1 MTARQYERPTGRRSW
16 SDSVTMDNGSA
27 SGAQPGAW
35 NRQQLIEWQLAEVQS
50 IGHVGT
56 WEFHLDPA
64 KLVWSA
70 ETCRIIGLSKN
81 SIDGRIETFLSL
93 VHPDDRDAV
102 ETAIRDNRQQPRPI
116 QLEHRIVRP
125 DGTVRHVRVHG
136 VPYRDES
143 GRLVLAGTVHDITE
157 IRQSTE
163 ELQAMSRKLLETLEA
178 MADAFYT
185 LDEQWR
191 FTYLNGAAE
200 RLLRRPRH
208 ELLGKVLWDA
218 YPDLVGSHFGAQYE
232 LAMERRQPL
241 AFEEYYAPL
250 QAWKDVRIYPTE
262 EGLATYTSDI
272 TERKRLEEIEHE
284 TTERFRMVAKVTSD
298 IIWDWDVPN
307 DRLWWNEGMQSV
319 FGYSEDV
326 LSDGIDDWVS
336 RIAPEDRERIVS
348 GLYAAM
354 DEGRDTWSAEYRFRR
369 EDGSYATVRDQGV
382 FMRNADGATVNV
394 IGSMVDITAEKQV
407 EAERRETEARN
418 RLQASLLDKAHDS
431 ISVSG
436 IDGRIT
442 YWNQGAERLF
452 GWTAA
457 EVIGK
462 TKAELLML
470 GKEYLEHAHRQL
482 LLKGEWHGEVAK
494 RRKDGREV
502 MVESHLT
509 LVRDDDGQPQ
519 RVLEIDI
526 DITQRKHDEHAILS
540 LAFFD
545 PLTRLPNRRLL
556 LDRLRHAV
564 AATKR
569 DGHGG
574 ALLFIDLDNFKTL
587 NDTLGH
593 DKGDQLLQQVARRLE
608 ARVARDSDTVARH
621 GGDEFVIVL
630 EDLSPDREK
639 AALQAELVAE
649 KLLGAFNEPFQLD
662 EHLHHTSPSIGV
674 ALFDKDMKDIDEL
687 LKRADLAMYQAKA
700 AGRNTIRFFDLR
712 MQTVINARVEMEADL
727 RRSLQSHGFTLNYQR
742 QTDNSGHTVGA
753 EALLRWQ
760 RPSSQQ
766 VSPSVF
772 IPLAEE
778 TGLILQ
784 LGAWVL
790 EAACRQLVS
799 WDSRPETAHLTMAVN
814 VSARQFRQP
823 AFVDQVLH
831 VIERTGADPRR
842 IKLELTESLL
852 VANIENTIDTMHA
865 LKEKG
870 IGFALD
876 DFGTGYSSLAYL
888 KRLPLDQLKIDQ
900 SFVRDVL
907 TDPNDAAIAR
917 TILGLGHTLGLD
929 VIAEGVETANQR
941 DFLAMHGCRAFQGYL
956 FGRPVTAEQF

>member
-1 MTARQYERPTGRRSW
+1 MKT
-16 SDSVTMDNGSA
+16 DNRSA
-27 SGAQPGAW
+27 SGEQPGAL

-56 WEFHLDPA
+56 WEFHPVPE

-70 ETCRIIGLSKN
+70 ETCRIMGLGQGGF
-81 SIDGRIETFLSL
+81 DGRIETFMSL
-93 VHPDDRDAV
+93 IHPDDRDTVVAMTR
-102 ETAIRDNRQQPRPI
+102 ENRKQPRPT

-143 GRLVLAGTVHDITE
+143 GQLVLAGTVHDITE
-157 IRQSTE
+157 LRQSTE
-163 ELQAMSRKLLETLEA
+163 ALQAMSRKLLGTLEA

-185 LDEQWR
+185 LDRQWR
-191 FTYLNGAAE
+191 FTYLNEAAE
-200 RLLRRPRH
+200 RLLRRSRH

-218 YPDLVGSHFGAQYE
+218 FPDLEGTHFGAQYE
-232 LAMERRQPL
+232 FAMERRQPL

-250 QAWKDVRIYPTE
+250 QAWKDVRIFPTE
-262 EGLATYTSDI
+262 EGLATFTTEI
-272 TERKRLEEIEHE
+272 TERKRLQEIERE
-284 TTERFRMVAKVTSD
+284 AAERFMMVARVTSD

-307 DRLWWNEGMQSV
+307 DRLWWSEGVQSI
-319 FGYSEDV
+319 FGYSADAFK
-326 LSDGIDDWVS
+326 DGIGDWTS
-336 RIAPEDRERIVS
+336 RIAPEDRERVVS

-354 DEGRDTWSAEYRFRR
+354 NGGRGTWGEEYRFLRQ
-369 EDGSYATVRDQGV
+369 DGSYATVRDQGV
-382 FMRNADGATVNV
+382 FRHNAEGATLNV
-394 IGSMVDITAEKQV
+394 IGSIVDITAAKQA
-407 EAERRETEARN
+407 EAERREAEARN

-436 IDGRIT
+436 IDLRIT
-442 YWNQGAERLF
+442 YWNPGAERLF

-462 TKAELLML
+462 TKGELLML
-470 GKEYLEHAHRQL
+470 DKEDLERAYHQVLH
-482 LLKGEWHGEVAK
+482 KGEWRGEIVK
-494 RRKDGREV
+494 RRKDGRRV
-502 MVESHLT
+502 TVESHLT
-509 LVRDDDGQPQ
+509 LVRGDDGQPQ
-519 RVLEIDI
+519 LVLEIET

-608 ARVARDSDTVARH
+608 ARVPRGSDTVARH

-630 EDLSPDREK
+630 EDLSADQEE
-639 AALQAELVAE
+639 AAAQAELVAE
-649 KLLGAFNEPFQLD
+649 KVLGAFNAPFQLD
-662 EHLHHTSPSIGV
+662 GHQHYSSSSIGV

-700 AGRNTIRFFDLR
+700 GGRNTIRFFDLH
-712 MQTVINARVEMEADL
+712 MQTVINARVELEADL
-727 RRSLQSHGFTLNYQR
+727 RRSLRSHGFTLNYQR
-742 QTDNSGHTVGA
+742 QTDSNGNTTGA

-760 RPSSQQ
+760 RPGSQQ

-784 LGAWVL
+784 LGEWVL

-799 WDSRPETAHLTMAVN
+799 WGSRPETAGLTMAVN

-823 AFVDQVLH
+823 AFVDQVLQ

-852 VANIENTIDTMHA
+852 VADIENTIETMHA

-929 VIAEGVETANQR
+929 VIAEGVETVDQR
-941 DFLAMHGCRAFQGYL
+941 NFLATHGCVAFQGYL
-956 FGRPVTAEQF
+956 FGRPVAAEQF

>member
-1 MTARQYERPTGRRSW
+1 MTT
-16 SDSVTMDNGSA
+16 DNGSA
-27 SGAQPGAW
+27 SDEQPGAL
-35 NRQQLIEWQLAEVQS
+35 NRQQLIEWQLAEVEG

-56 WEFHLDPA
+56 WEFHPTPE

-70 ETCRIIGLSKN
+70 ETCRIMGVGPGGF
-81 SIDGRIETFLSL
+81 DGTIETFLSL
-93 VHPDDRDAV
+93 IDPDDRDTVGA
-102 ETAIRDNRQQPRPI
+102 TIRENRRQPLPS

-125 DGTVRHVRVHG
+125 DGTVRHVRMHG

-143 GRLVLAGTVHDITE
+143 GKLVLAGTVYDITE
-157 IRQSTE
+157 RRQSTE
-163 ELQAMSRKLLETLEA
+163 ALQAMSRTLLGTLEA
-178 MADAFYT
+178 MTDAFYT
-185 LDEQWR
+185 LDRQWR
-191 FTYLNGAAE
+191 FTYLNEAAE
-200 RLLRRPRH
+200 RLLRRSRQ

-218 YPDLVGSHFGAQYE
+218 FPDLVGTHFGAQYE
-232 LAMERRQPL
+232 FALEHRQL
-241 AFEEYYAPL
+241 IAFEEYYAPL
-250 QAWKDVRIYPTE
+250 QVWKDVRIYPTE
-262 EGLATYTSDI
+262 EGLAAYTTDI
-272 TERKRLEEIEHE
+272 TVRKRLQEIERE
-284 TTERFRMVAKVTSD
+284 AAERFMMVAKVTSD

-307 DRLWWNEGMQSV
+307 DRLWWSEGVQSV
-319 FGYSEDV
+319 FGYSADTFN
-326 LSDGIDDWVS
+326 DGIDNWAS
-336 RIAPEDRERIVS
+336 RIAPEDRERVVS

-354 DEGRDTWSAEYRFRR
+354 NGGRETWGAEYRFLR
-369 EDGSYATVRDQGV
+369 EDGSYVTVRDQGV
-382 FMRNADGATVNV
+382 FRRNAEGATLNV
-394 IGSMVDITAEKQV
+394 IGSVVDITAQQQA
-407 EAERRETEARN
+407 EAERREAEARN

-436 IDGRIT
+436 IDLRIT
-442 YWNQGAERLF
+442 YWNHGAERLF

-462 TKAELLML
+462 TKGELLML
-470 GKEYLEHAHRQL
+470 DKDDLERAYHQVLH
-482 LLKGEWHGEVAK
+482 KGEWRGEITK
-494 RRKDGREV
+494 RRKDGRPV
-502 MVESHLT
+502 TVESHLT
-509 LVRDDDGQPQ
+509 LVRGDDGQPQ
-519 RVLEIDI
+519 LVLEIET
-526 DITQRKHDEHAILS
+526 DITQRKRDEQAILS

-545 PLTRLPNRRLL
+545 PLTRLPNRHLL

-564 AATKR
+564 AETRR
-569 DGHGG
+569 DSHGG
-574 ALLFIDLDNFKTL
+574 ALLFIDLDNFKAL

-608 ARVARDSDTVARH
+608 AMVPRGSDTVARH

-630 EDLSPDREK
+630 EGLSTHQEE
-639 AALQAELVAE
+639 AAAQAELVAE
-649 KLLGAFNEPFQLD
+649 KLLAAFNEPFQLD
-662 EHLHHTSPSIGV
+662 GHQHYASPSIGV
-674 ALFDKDMKDIDEL
+674 ALFDKDMKGIDEL

-700 AGRNTIRFFDLR
+700 AGRNTIRFFDQH
-712 MQTVINARVEMEADL
+712 MQTVINARVELEADL
-727 RRSLQSHGFTLNYQR
+727 RRSLRSHGFTLNYQR
-742 QTDNSGHTVGA
+742 QTDSSGHTMGA

-760 RPSSQQ
+760 RPNSQQ

-784 LGAWVL
+784 LGEWAL
-790 EAACRQLVS
+790 ETACRQLVS

-823 AFVDQVLH
+823 AFVDQVLQ

-842 IKLELTESLL
+842 LKLELTESLL
-852 VANIENTIDTMHA
+852 VANVDNTIDTMHA

-870 IGFALD
+870 IGFSLD

-929 VIAEGVETANQR
+929 VIAEGVETADQR
-941 DFLAMHGCRAFQGYL
+941 NFLAMHGCRAFQGYL

>member
-1 MTARQYERPTGRRSW
+1 VR
-16 SDSVTMDNGSA
+16 
-27 SGAQPGAW
+27 
-35 NRQQLIEWQLAEVQS
+35 NRLQLIEWQLAEVQS

-56 WEFHLDPA
+56 WEFHLAPG

-70 ETCRIIGLSKN
+70 ETCRIMGVGKDGF
-81 SIDGRIETFLSL
+81 DGRIETFLSL
-93 VHPDDRDAV
+93 VHPDDRAAV
-102 ETAIRDNRQQPRPI
+102 EAVIRHNRQQPRPI

-125 DGTVRHVRVHG
+125 DGTVRHVRVQG
-136 VPYRDES
+136 VPYREES
-143 GRLVLAGTVHDITE
+143 GTLVLAGTVHDITE

-163 ELQAMSRKLLETLEA
+163 ELQAMSRKLLGTLEA

-185 LDEQWR
+185 LDKQWQ
-191 FTYLNGAAE
+191 FTYLNEAAE

-208 ELLGKVLWDA
+208 ELLGKVLWDT
-218 YPDLVGSHFGAQYE
+218 YPDLTGTHFGAQYVF
-232 LAMERRQPL
+232 AMESRQPIT
-241 AFEEYYAPL
+241 FEEYYAPL

-262 EGLATYTSDI
+262 EGLAVYTTEI
-272 TERKRLEEIEHE
+272 TERKRLQEMERE
-284 TTERFRMVAKVTSD
+284 TTERFMMVAKVTTD
-298 IIWDWDVPN
+298 IIWDWDVRN
-307 DRLWWNEGMQSV
+307 DHLWWNEGLQSV
-319 FGYSEDV
+319 FGYGADV
-326 LSDGIDDWVS
+326 FNDGINDWMS
-336 RIAPEDRERIVS
+336 RIAPEDRERIVD
-348 GLYAAM
+348 GFYAAL
-354 DEGRDTWSAEYRFRR
+354 GGGKQTWDAEYRFLRK
-369 EDGSYATVRDQGV
+369 DGSYATVRDRGV
-382 FMRNADGATVNV
+382 FMRNAEGATVNV
-394 IGSMVDITAEKQV
+394 IGTMVDITAERQA

-431 ISVSG
+431 ISVSD
-436 IDGRIT
+436 IDLRIT

-462 TKAELLML
+462 TKGELVML
-470 GKEYLEHAHRQL
+470 DQADLERAYHQVL
-482 LLKGEWHGEVAK
+482 FKGEWRGEIAK
-494 RRKDGREV
+494 RRKDGSEV

-509 LVRDDDGQPQ
+509 LVRGDDGQPQ
-519 RVLEIDI
+519 SVLEIET

-608 ARVARDSDTVARH
+608 ARVPRQSDTVARH

-630 EDLSPDREK
+630 EDLSAHQEE
-639 AALQAELVAE
+639 AAAQAELVAE
-649 KLLGAFNEPFQLD
+649 KLLGAFNEPFHLD
-662 EHLHHTSPSIGV
+662 GHLHHASPSIGV

-712 MQTVINARVEMEADL
+712 MQTVINARVTLEADL
-727 RRSLQSHGFTLNYQR
+727 RRSLRSDGFTLNYQR
-742 QTDNSGHTVGA
+742 QTDSSGHTMGA
-753 EALLRWQ
+753 EALVRWQ

-799 WDSRPETAHLTMAVN
+799 WGSRPETAHLTMAVN

-823 AFVDQVLH
+823 AFVDQVLQI
-831 VIERTGADPRR
+831 IERTGADPRR
-842 IKLELTESLL
+842 LKLELTESLL
-852 VANIENTIDTMHA
+852 VANIENTIDTMRA

-929 VIAEGVETANQR
+929 VIAEGVETAEQR
-941 DFLAMHGCRAFQGYL
+941 NFLALHGCSAFQGFL

>member
-1 MTARQYERPTGRRSW
+1 LLA
-16 SDSVTMDNGSA
+16 
-27 SGAQPGAW
+27 
-35 NRQQLIEWQLAEVQS
+35 LI
-50 IGHVGT
+50 
-56 WEFHLDPA
+56 
-64 KLVWSA
+64 
-70 ETCRIIGLSKN
+70 
-81 SIDGRIETFLSL
+81 
-93 VHPDDRDAV
+93 HPDDRDMVGATLR
-102 ETAIRDNRQQPRPI
+102 ENRRQPRPL
-116 QLEHRIVRP
+116 QLDHRIVRP
-125 DGTVRHVRVHG
+125 DGTVRHVREHG

-163 ELQAMSRKLLETLEA
+163 ELQAMSRKLLGTLETI
-178 MADAFYT
+178 ADAFYT
-185 LDEQWR
+185 LDKQWR
-191 FTYLNGAAE
+191 FTYLNAATE
-200 RLLRRPRH
+200 RLLRRSRH

-218 YPDLVGSHFGAQYE
+218 FPDLVGTHFAAQYE
-232 LAMERRQPL
+232 FAMARRQPL

-250 QAWKDVRIYPTE
+250 QAWKDVRIFPTE
-262 EGLATYTSDI
+262 EGLATYTTEI
-272 TERKRLEEIEHE
+272 TERKRLQEMERE
-284 TTERFRMVAKVTSD
+284 TSERFMMVAKVTSD
-298 IIWDWDVPN
+298 IIWDWDVRK
-307 DRLWWNEGMQSV
+307 DRLWWNEGLQSV
-319 FGYSEDV
+319 LGYSKDAFN
-326 LSDGIDDWVS
+326 DGISDWVS
-336 RIAPEDRERIVS
+336 RIAQEDRERVVS

-354 DEGRDTWSAEYRFRR
+354 NGGRETWGAEYRFLRQ
-369 EDGSYATVRDQGV
+369 DGTYVTVRDQGA
-382 FMRNADGATVNV
+382 FRRDTEGATLSA
-394 IGSMVDITAEKQV
+394 IGSMVDITAEKQA
-407 EAERRETEARN
+407 EAGRREAEARN

-436 IDGRIT
+436 IDWRIT

-462 TKAELLML
+462 TKGELLML
-470 GKEYLEHAHRQL
+470 DKEDLERAYHQVLHT
-482 LLKGEWHGEVAK
+482 GEWRGEIAK
-494 RRKDGREV
+494 RRKDGGLV
-502 MVESHLT
+502 TVESHLT
-509 LVRDDDGQPQ
+509 LVRGDDGQPQ
-519 RVLEIDI
+519 LVLEIET
-526 DITQRKHDEHAILS
+526 DITQRKHDEQAILS

-569 DGHGG
+569 DRHGG

-608 ARVARDSDTVARH
+608 ARAPRGSDTVARH

-630 EDLSPDREK
+630 EDLSAHQEE
-639 AALQAELVAE
+639 AAAQAELVAE
-649 KLLGAFNEPFQLD
+649 KLLEAFNEPFQLD
-662 EHLHHTSPSIGV
+662 GHLHHSSPSIGV

-712 MQTVINARVEMEADL
+712 MQTVINARVELEADL
-727 RRSLQSHGFTLNYQR
+727 RRSLQSHGFALNYQR
-742 QTDNSGHTVGA
+742 QTDGSGHTVGA

-784 LGAWVL
+784 LGEWVL

-799 WDSRPETAHLTMAVN
+799 WDSRPETARLTMAIN

-823 AFVDQVLH
+823 AFVDQVLQ

-852 VANIENTIDTMHA
+852 VANIENTIETMYA
-865 LKEKG
+865 LKDQG

-917 TILGLGHTLGLD
+917 TILGLGHTLGLE
-929 VIAEGVETANQR
+929 VIAEGVETADQR

-956 FGRPVTAEQF
+956 FGQPVTAEQF

>member
-1 MTARQYERPTGRRSW
+1 M
-16 SDSVTMDNGSA
+16 TMDNGSA
-27 SGAQPGAW
+27 SGAQPGAR

-56 WEFHLDPA
+56 WEFHPDPG
-64 KLVWSA
+64 KLVWSP
-70 ETCRIIGLSKN
+70 ETCRIMGVGKN
-81 SIDGRIETFLSL
+81 SFDGRTETFLSL
-93 VHPDDRDAV
+93 VHPDDRDAA

-125 DGTVRHVRVHG
+125 DGTVRHVRVQG

-143 GRLVLAGTVHDITE
+143 GRLVLAGTVHDVTE

-185 LDEQWR
+185 LDRQWR

-218 YPDLVGSHFGAQYE
+218 YPDLVGTQFGAQYVR
-232 LAMERRQPL
+232 AMERHEPL

-250 QAWKDVRIYPTE
+250 QAWKDVRIFPTE
-262 EGLATYTSDI
+262 EGLATYTTDI
-272 TERKRLEEIEHE
+272 TERKRLQEVEREI
-284 TTERFRMVAKVTSD
+284 TERFRIVAKVTSD
-298 IIWDWDVPN
+298 IIWDWDVRN
-307 DRLWWNEGMQSV
+307 DHLWWNEGMQSV
-319 FGYSEDV
+319 FGYGADA
-326 LSDGIDDWVS
+326 LSDGIEDWVS
-336 RIAPEDRERIVS
+336 RIAPEERERVVG

-369 EDGSYATVRDQGV
+369 EDGTYATVRDRGV
-382 FMRNADGATVNV
+382 FMRNAEGATLNV
-394 IGSMVDITAEKQV
+394 IGAMVDITAEKQA
-407 EAERRETEARN
+407 EAERREAEARN

-431 ISVSG
+431 ILVSG
-436 IDGRIT
+436 IDARIT

-462 TKAELLML
+462 TKGELLML
-470 GKEYLEHAHRQL
+470 GNEDLEHTYRQL
-482 LLKGEWHGEVAK
+482 LAKGEWRGEVAK

-509 LVRDDDGQPQ
+509 LVRGDDGEPQ
-519 RVLEIDI
+519 LVLEIDI
-526 DITQRKHDEHAILS
+526 DITQRKLDEHAILS

-630 EDLSPDREK
+630 ENLSPDREK
-639 AALQAELVAE
+639 AALQAELIAE
-649 KLLGAFNEPFQLD
+649 KLLGAFNDPFQLD
-662 EHLHHTSPSIGV
+662 GHLHHTSPSIGV

-712 MQTVINARVEMEADL
+712 MQTVINARVQLEADL
-727 RRSLQSHGFTLNYQR
+727 RRSLRSHGFTLNYQR
-742 QTDNSGHTVGA
+742 QTDSSGQTVGA
-753 EALLRWQ
+753 EALLRWE

-766 VSPSVF
+766 VAPSVF

-799 WDSRPETAHLTMAVN
+799 WDNRPETAHLTMAVN

-823 AFVDQVLH
+823 AFVDHVLQ

-929 VIAEGVETANQR
+929 VIAEGVETADQR

>member
-1 MTARQYERPTGRRSW
+1 MTT
-16 SDSVTMDNGSA
+16 DNGSA
-27 SGAQPGAW
+27 SGKWPGVL
-35 NRQQLIEWQLAEVQS
+35 NRQQLIEWQLAQVQG

-56 WEFHLDPA
+56 WEFHPPA
-64 KLVWSA
+64 ERLVWSA
-70 ETCRIIGLSKN
+70 ETSRIMGVDSGF
-81 SIDGRIETFLSL
+81 DGRIETLLSL
-93 VHPDDRDAV
+93 IHPDDRHVVVA
-102 ETAIRDNRQQPRPI
+102 AIRENRRQPRRTE
-116 QLEHRIVRP
+116 LEHRIVRP

-143 GRLVLAGTVHDITE
+143 GQMVLAGTLHDITE

-163 ELQAMSRKLLETLEA
+163 ELQAMSRKLLGTLEA

-185 LDEQWR
+185 LDRQWR
-191 FTYLNGAAE
+191 FTYLNKATE

-208 ELLGKVLWDA
+208 DLLGKVLWDE
-218 YPDLVGSHFGAQYE
+218 YPDLVGTHFGAQYE
-232 LAMERRQPL
+232 FAMAHRQAV

-250 QAWKDVRIYPTE
+250 QAWKDVRIVPTE
-262 EGLATYTSDI
+262 EGLATYTTEI
-272 TERKRLEEIEHE
+272 TERKQLQEMEREAA
-284 TTERFRMVAKVTSD
+284 ERFATVARVTSD
-298 IIWDWDVPN
+298 IIWDWDVPR
-307 DRLWWNEGMQSV
+307 DRLWWSEGVQSV
-319 FGYSEDV
+319 FGYSADAFN
-326 LSDGIDDWVS
+326 DGIDDWAS
-336 RIAPEDRERIVS
+336 RIAPEDRKRVVG

-354 DEGRDTWSAEYRFRR
+354 HGGRETWGAEYRFLRG
-369 EDGSYATVRDQGV
+369 DGSYATVRDQGV
-382 FMRNADGATVNV
+382 FRRSADGATLNV
-394 IGSMVDITAEKQV
+394 IGSILDITAQKQA
-407 EAERRETEARN
+407 EAGRREAEARN
-418 RLQASLLDKAHDS
+418 RLLASLLDKAHDA

-436 IDGRIT
+436 IDLRIS

-462 TKAELLML
+462 TRDALPML
-470 GKEYLEHAHRQL
+470 DKEDLERAYQQV
-482 LLKGEWHGEVAK
+482 LLKGEWRGELAK
-494 RRKDGREV
+494 RRKDGRPV
-502 MVESHLT
+502 PVESHLT
-509 LVRDDDGQPQ
+509 LVRGADGQPQ
-519 RVLEIDI
+519 AVLEIET
-526 DITQRKHDEHAILS
+526 DITQRKRNEHAILS

-593 DKGDQLLQQVARRLE
+593 DKGDQLLQQVAQRLE
-608 ARVARDSDTVARH
+608 AQVPRSSDTVARH

-630 EDLSPDREK
+630 ENLSANPEE
-639 AALQAELVAE
+639 AAAQAERVAE
-649 KLLGAFNEPFQLD
+649 KLLGAFNDPFQLD
-662 EHLHHTSPSIGV
+662 GHQHHSSPSIGV
-674 ALFDKDMKDIDEL
+674 ALFGRDIKDIDEL

-700 AGRNTIRFFDLR
+700 AGRHTIRFFDLH
-712 MQTVINARVEMEADL
+712 MQTVINARVELEADL
-727 RRSLQSHGFTLNYQR
+727 RRSLQTCGFTLHYQR
-742 QTDNSGHTVGA
+742 QTDSNGCTIGA
-753 EALLRWQ
+753 EALVRWQ
-760 RPSSQQ
+760 RPSRQQ

-784 LGAWVL
+784 LGEWVL

-799 WDSRPETAHLTMAVN
+799 WAGRAETAHLTMAVN
-814 VSARQFRQP
+814 VSARQFRQQ
-823 AFVDQVLH
+823 AFVDQVLQ

-852 VANIENTIDTMHA
+852 VANVENTIDTMHA
-865 LKEKG
+865 LKQKG

-917 TILGLGHTLGLD
+917 TILGLGQTLGLD
-929 VIAEGVETANQR
+929 VIAEGVETADQR
-941 DFLAMHGCRAFQGYL
+941 NFLAMHGCGAFQGYL

>member
-1 MTARQYERPTGRRSW
+1 M
-16 SDSVTMDNGSA
+16 TMDNGSA
-27 SGAQPGAW
+27 SGAQPGAR

-56 WEFHLDPA
+56 WEFHPDRDR
-64 KLVWSA
+64 LVWSA
-70 ETCRIIGLSKN
+70 ETYRIMGVDEN
-81 SIDGRIETFLSL
+81 EFDGRVETYLSM
-93 VHPDDRDAV
+93 VHPDDRAAA
-102 ETAIRDNRQQPRPI
+102 EAATQENRRQPRPI
-116 QLEHRIVRP
+116 EIEHRIVRP
-125 DGTVRHVRVHG
+125 DGALRHVRVHG
-136 VPYRDES
+136 VPYLDES
-143 GRLVLAGTVHDITE
+143 GRLLLAGTVHDVTE
-157 IRQSTE
+157 LRQSTA
-163 ELQAMSRKLLETLEA
+163 ELQAMSRKLAGTLEA
-178 MADAFYT
+178 MTDAFYT
-185 LDEQWR
+185 LDREWR
-191 FTYLNGAAE
+191 ITYLNAAAE
-200 RLLRRPRH
+200 RLLRRPRD
-208 ELLGKVLWDA
+208 ELLGKLVWDA
-218 YPDLVGSHFGAQYE
+218 YPDLMGTEFEAQY
-232 LAMERRQPL
+232 LFAMERRQPR
-241 AFEEYYAPL
+241 AFEEYYPPL
-250 QAWKDVRIYPTE
+250 QAWKDVRIFPTD
-262 EGLATYTSDI
+262 EGLATYASDI
-272 TERKRLEEIEHE
+272 TGRKRLQEIERE

-307 DRLWWNEGMQSV
+307 DRLWWSEGMQSV
-319 FGYSEDV
+319 FGYGADDF
-326 LSDGIDDWVS
+326 SDGIADWTS
-336 RIAPEDRERIVS
+336 RLAPEDRERTAG

-354 DEGRDTWSAEYRFRR
+354 GDGHDTWSAEYRFLRA
-369 EDGSYATVRDQGV
+369 DGTYATVRDKGV

-394 IGSMVDITAEKQV
+394 IGAIVDITAEQQV
-407 EAERRETEARN
+407 DAARRETEARN

-431 ISVSG
+431 ISVTG
-436 IDGRIT
+436 IDARIT

-457 EVIGK
+457 EAIGK
-462 TKAELLML
+462 TKTELLMI
-470 GKEYLEHAHRQL
+470 GEDDLEHAYGQL
-482 LLKGEWHGEVAK
+482 LLRGEWRGEVTK

-502 MVESHLT
+502 IVESHLT
-509 LVRDDDGQPQ
+509 LVRGDEGQPQ
-519 RVLEIDI
+519 LMLEIDI

-545 PLTRLPNRRLL
+545 PLTHLPNRRLL

-593 DKGDQLLQQVARRLE
+593 DKGDELLQQVARRLE

-630 EDLSPDREK
+630 EDLSTDREE
-639 AALQAELVAE
+639 AAAQAERVAE
-649 KLLGAFNEPFQLD
+649 KLLDAFNEPFQLD
-662 EHLHHTSPSIGV
+662 GHLHHTSPSIGV
-674 ALFDKDMKDIDEL
+674 AMFDKDMKDIDEL
-687 LKRADLAMYQAKA
+687 LKRADLAMYQAKG

-712 MQTVINARVEMEADL
+712 MQTVINARVALEADL
-727 RRSLQSHGFTLNYQR
+727 RRSLRSHGFTLHYQR
-742 QTDNSGHTVGA
+742 QTDSDGHTVGA
-753 EALLRWQ
+753 EALLRWE
-760 RPSSQQ
+760 RPSSQP
-766 VSPSVF
+766 VSPAVF

-799 WDSRPETAHLTMAVN
+799 WASRPETAHLTMAVN

-823 AFVDQVLH
+823 AFVDQVLQ
-831 VIERTGADPRR
+831 VVERTGADPRR

-852 VANIENTIDTMHA
+852 VANIENTVDTMHA

-929 VIAEGVETANQR
+929 VIAEGVETADQR
-941 DFLAMHGCRAFQGYL
+941 NFLAMYGCRAFQGYL
-956 FGRPVTAEQF
+956 FGHPVTAEQF

>member
-1 MTARQYERPTGRRSW
+1 MTR
-16 SDSVTMDNGSA
+16 DNGSA
-27 SGAQPGAW
+27 SGKQRGAW
-35 NRQQLIEWQLAEVQS
+35 NRHQLLEWQLAEVQG

-56 WEFHLDPA
+56 WEFHPA
-64 KLVWSA
+64 PEKLVWSA
-70 ETCRIIGLSKN
+70 ETCRIMGVGKSGF
-81 SIDGRIETFLSL
+81 DGRIETFLAL
-93 VHPDDRDAV
+93 IHPDDRDMVGATLR
-102 ETAIRDNRQQPRPI
+102 ENRRQPRPL
-116 QLEHRIVRP
+116 QLDHRIVRP
-125 DGTVRHVRVHG
+125 DGTVRHVREHG

-163 ELQAMSRKLLETLEA
+163 ELQAMSRKLLGTLETI
-178 MADAFYT
+178 ADAFYT
-185 LDEQWR
+185 LDKQWR
-191 FTYLNGAAE
+191 FTYLNAATE
-200 RLLRRPRH
+200 RLLRRSRH

-218 YPDLVGSHFGAQYE
+218 FPDLVGTHFAAQYE
-232 LAMERRQPL
+232 FAMARRQPL

-250 QAWKDVRIYPTE
+250 QAWKDVRIFPTE
-262 EGLATYTSDI
+262 EGLATYTTEI
-272 TERKRLEEIEHE
+272 TERKRLQEMERE
-284 TTERFRMVAKVTSD
+284 TSERFMMVAKVTSD
-298 IIWDWDVPN
+298 IIWDWDVRK
-307 DRLWWNEGMQSV
+307 DRLWWNEGLQSV
-319 FGYSEDV
+319 LGYSKDAFN
-326 LSDGIDDWVS
+326 DGISDWVS
-336 RIAPEDRERIVS
+336 RIAQEDRERVVS

-354 DEGRDTWSAEYRFRR
+354 NGGRETWGAEYRFLRQ
-369 EDGSYATVRDQGV
+369 DGTYVTVRDQGA
-382 FMRNADGATVNV
+382 FRRDTEGATLSA
-394 IGSMVDITAEKQV
+394 IGSMVDITAEKQA
-407 EAERRETEARN
+407 EAGRREAEARN

-436 IDGRIT
+436 IDWRIT

-462 TKAELLML
+462 TKGELLML
-470 GKEYLEHAHRQL
+470 DKEDLERAYHQVLHT
-482 LLKGEWHGEVAK
+482 GEWRGEIAK
-494 RRKDGREV
+494 RRKDGGLV
-502 MVESHLT
+502 TVESHLT
-509 LVRDDDGQPQ
+509 LVRGDDGQPQ
-519 RVLEIDI
+519 LVLEIET
-526 DITQRKHDEHAILS
+526 DITQRKHDEQAILS

-569 DGHGG
+569 DRHGG

-608 ARVARDSDTVARH
+608 ARAPRGSDTVARH

-630 EDLSPDREK
+630 EDLSAHQEE
-639 AALQAELVAE
+639 AAAQAELVAE
-649 KLLGAFNEPFQLD
+649 KLLEAFNEPFQLD
-662 EHLHHTSPSIGV
+662 GHLHHSSPSIGV

-712 MQTVINARVEMEADL
+712 MQTVINARVELEADL

-742 QTDNSGHTVGA
+742 QTDSSGHTVGA

-778 TGLILQ
+778 TGLILR
-784 LGAWVL
+784 LGEWVM

-799 WDSRPETAHLTMAVN
+799 WNRRPETAHLTMAIN

-823 AFVDQVLH
+823 AFVDQVLR

-842 IKLELTESLL
+842 VKLELTESLL
-852 VANIENTIDTMHA
+852 VANVENTIDTMHA

-907 TDPNDAAIAR
+907 TDPNDAAIAC
-917 TILGLGHTLGLD
+917 TILGLGHTLGLE
-929 VIAEGVETANQR
+929 VIAEGVETADQR
-941 DFLAMHGCRAFQGYL
+941 NFLAMHGCRAFQGYL

>member
-1 MTARQYERPTGRRSW
+1 
-16 SDSVTMDNGSA
+16 MDNGSA
-27 SGAQPGAW
+27 SDARPGAR
-35 NRQQLIEWQLAEVQS
+35 NRQQLIEWQLTEVQS

-56 WEFHLDPA
+56 WEFHPDRDR
-64 KLVWSA
+64 LVWSA
-70 ETCRIIGLSKN
+70 ETCRIMGVDEN
-81 SIDGRIETFLSL
+81 DFDGRVETYLSM
-93 VHPDDRDAV
+93 VHPDDRPEA
-102 ETAIRDNRQQPRPI
+102 EAAARDNRQQPRPI
-116 QLEHRIVRP
+116 RIEHRIVRP
-125 DGTVRHVRVHG
+125 DGALRHVRVQG

-143 GRLVLAGTVHDITE
+143 GRLLLAGTVHDVTE

-185 LDEQWR
+185 LDTQWR
-191 FTYLNGAAE
+191 ITYLNEAAE

-218 YPDLVGSHFGAQYE
+218 YPDLVGTHLGAQYE
-232 LAMERRQPL
+232 FAMARREPL

-250 QAWKDVRIYPTE
+250 QAWKDVRIFPTE
-262 EGLATYTSDI
+262 EGLATYTTDI
-272 TERKRLEEIEHE
+272 TERKRLQEVERE

-307 DRLWWNEGMQSV
+307 DRLWWSEGMQSV
-319 FGYSEDV
+319 FGYGADA
-326 LSDGIDDWVS
+326 LSDGIGDWTS
-336 RIAPEDRERIVS
+336 RVAPEDHERVVG
-348 GLYAAM
+348 GLHAAM
-354 DEGRDTWSAEYRFRR
+354 DEGRDTWSAEYRFVRA
-369 EDGSYATVRDQGV
+369 DGSYATVRDQGV

-394 IGSMVDITAEKQV
+394 IGAMVDITAEKQV

-442 YWNQGAERLF
+442 YWNQGAERLL

-470 GKEYLEHAHRQL
+470 GKADLEPAYRQL
-482 LLKGEWHGEVAK
+482 LLKGEWRGEVAK
-494 RRKDGREV
+494 RHKDGREV

-509 LVRDDDGQPQ
+509 LVRGDDGQPQ
-519 RVLEIDI
+519 LVLEIDI

-630 EDLSPDREK
+630 ENLSQDREK
-639 AALQAELVAE
+639 AALQAEQVAE

-662 EHLHHTSPSIGV
+662 GHLHHTSPSIGV

-712 MQTVINARVEMEADL
+712 MQTVINARVQLEADL
-727 RRSLQSHGFTLNYQR
+727 RLSLRSHGFTLHYQR
-742 QTDNSGHTVGA
+742 QTDSSGQTVGA
-753 EALLRWQ
+753 EALLRWE
-760 RPSSQQ
+760 RPSSRQ

-823 AFVDQVLH
+823 AFVDQVLQ
-831 VIERTGADPRR
+831 VIGRTGADPRR

-929 VIAEGVETANQR
+929 VIAEGVETADQR

>member
-1 MTARQYERPTGRRSW
+1 MTTHNRSE
-16 SDSVTMDNGSA
+16 
-27 SGAQPGAW
+27 SGEQPGAL
-35 NRQQLIEWQLAEVQS
+35 NRRQLLDWQLAAVQG

-56 WEFHLDPA
+56 WEFHPA
-64 KLVWSA
+64 AETLVWSA
-70 ETCRIIGLSKN
+70 ETCRIMGVDKSGF
-81 SIDGRIETFLSL
+81 DGRIETFLSL
-93 VHPDDRDAV
+93 IHPDDRDAV
-102 ETAIRDNRQQPRPI
+102 LATIRETWQQQRRTP
-116 QLEHRIVRP
+116 LEHRIVRP
-125 DGTVRHVRVHG
+125 DGSVRHVRLHG

-143 GRLVLAGTVHDITE
+143 GRLMLAGTVQDITE
-157 IRQSTE
+157 MRQSTE
-163 ELQAMSRKLLETLEA
+163 ELQAMSRKLLGTLEA

-185 LDEQWR
+185 LDRQWR
-191 FTYLNGAAE
+191 FTYLNEAAE
-200 RLLRRPRH
+200 RLLRRSRH
-208 ELLGKVLWDA
+208 DLLGKVLWDA
-218 YPDLVGSHFGAQYE
+218 YPDLVGTHFGAQYE
-232 LAMERRQPL
+232 AAMERRQPI

-262 EGLATYTSDI
+262 EGLATYTTEI
-272 TERKRLEEIEHE
+272 TERKRLQEMEREAA
-284 TTERFRMVAKVTSD
+284 ERFMMVAKVTSD
-298 IIWDWDVPN
+298 IIWDWDVPH
-307 DRLWWNEGMQSV
+307 DRLWWNEGVQSV
-319 FGYSEDV
+319 FGYSADAFNG
-326 LSDGIDDWVS
+326 GINDWAS
-336 RIAPEDRERIVS
+336 RIAPEDRERVVS
-348 GLYAAM
+348 GVYAAM
-354 DEGRDTWSAEYRFRR
+354 NGGRKTWGAEYRFLR
-369 EDGSYATVRDQGV
+369 EDGAYVTVRDQGV
-382 FMRNADGATVNV
+382 FRRNAEGATLNV
-394 IGSMVDITAEKQV
+394 IGSMLDITAQKQA
-407 EAERRETEARN
+407 EAERREAEAHN
-418 RLQASLLDKAHDS
+418 RLLASLLDKAHDA

-436 IDGRIT
+436 IDLRIT

-452 GWTAA
+452 GWSAA

-462 TKAELLML
+462 TKGELLML
-470 GKEYLEHAHRQL
+470 GKEDLERAYQQGLH
-482 LLKGEWHGEVAK
+482 KGEWRGEVAK
-494 RRKDGREV
+494 RRKDGRRV
-502 MVESHLT
+502 TVESHLT
-509 LVRDDDGQPQ
+509 LVRGDDGEPQ
-519 RVLEIDI
+519 SVLEIET
-526 DITQRKHDEHAILS
+526 DITQRKQDEHAILS

-574 ALLFIDLDNFKTL
+574 ALLFIDLDNFKAL

-593 DKGDQLLQQVARRLE
+593 DKGDRLLQQVARRLE
-608 ARVARDSDTVARH
+608 ARVPRASDTVARH

-630 EDLSPDREK
+630 EDLSTDQEE
-639 AALQAELVAE
+639 AAAQAELVAE
-649 KLLGAFNEPFQLD
+649 KLLDAFNEPFQLD
-662 EHLHHTSPSIGV
+662 GHQHHSSPSIGV
-674 ALFDKDMKDIDEL
+674 ALFDKDIKDIDEL
-687 LKRADLAMYQAKA
+687 LKRADLAMYQAKG
-700 AGRNTIRFFDLR
+700 AGRNTIRFFDLH
-712 MQTVINARVEMEADL
+712 MQTVVNARVELEADL
-727 RRSLQSHGFTLNYQR
+727 RRSLHTHRCTLNYPR
-742 QTDNSGHTVGA
+742 QTDSSGHTVGA

-778 TGLILQ
+778 TGLILP
-784 LGAWVL
+784 LGQWVL

-799 WDSRPETAHLTMAVN
+799 WDSQPKTAHLTMAVN

-823 AFVDQVLH
+823 AFVDQVLQ

-852 VANIENTIDTMHA
+852 VANIDNTIETMHA

-917 TILGLGHTLGLD
+917 TILGLGHTLGLE
-929 VIAEGVETANQR
+929 VIAEGVETADQR
-941 DFLAMHGCRAFQGYL
+941 NFLAMHGCRAFQGYL

>member
-1 MTARQYERPTGRRSW
+1 MKT
-16 SDSVTMDNGSA
+16 DSGSG
-27 SGAQPGAW
+27 SVEQPGVL
-35 NRQQLIEWQLAEVQS
+35 NRQQLIEWQLAEVEG

-56 WEFHLDPA
+56 WEFHPPERLA
-64 KLVWSA
+64 WSA
-70 ETCRIIGLSKN
+70 ETRRIMGLDN
-81 SIDGRIETFLSL
+81 GGFDGRIETYLAL
-93 VHPDDRDAV
+93 IHPDDRRAV
-102 ETAIRDNRQQPRPI
+102 VAAIRENRQQPR
-116 QLEHRIVRP
+116 QTELEHRIVRP
-125 DGTVRHVRVHG
+125 DGTLRHVRVHG
-136 VPYRDES
+136 MPYRDES
-143 GRLVLAGTVHDITE
+143 GQLMLAGTLHDVTE
-157 IRQSTE
+157 MRQSSAA
-163 ELQAMSRKLLETLEA
+163 LQAMSRKLLGTLEA

-185 LDEQWR
+185 LDRQWR
-191 FTYLNGAAE
+191 FTYLNEATE

-208 ELLGKVLWDA
+208 DSLGKVLWDA
-218 YPDLVGSHFGAQYE
+218 YPDLVGTHFGAQYE
-232 LAMERRQPL
+232 FVMARRQPV

-250 QAWKDVRIYPTE
+250 QVWKDVRIYPTE
-262 EGLATYTSDI
+262 EGLATYTTDI
-272 TERKRLEEIEHE
+272 TERKRLQELEREAA
-284 TTERFRMVAKVTSD
+284 ERFMMVARVTSD
-298 IIWDWDVPN
+298 IVWDWDVPR
-307 DRLWWNEGMQSV
+307 DRLWWSEGVQTV
-319 FGYSEDV
+319 FGYSAELFDN
-326 LSDGIDDWVS
+326 GINDWAS
-336 RIAPEDRERIVS
+336 RIAPEDRERVVS

-354 DEGRDTWSAEYRFRR
+354 NGGRETWGAEYRFLRAN
-369 EDGSYATVRDQGV
+369 GSYATVRDQGA
-382 FMRNADGATVNV
+382 FRRNAEGATLNV
-394 IGSMVDITAEKQV
+394 IGSMLDITAQKQV
-407 EAERRETEARN
+407 EAGRIEAEARN
-418 RLQASLLDKAHDS
+418 RLLASLLDKAHDA

-436 IDGRIT
+436 TDLRIT

-457 EVIGK
+457 EVAGK
-462 TKAELLML
+462 TRDELLML
-470 GKEYLEHAHRQL
+470 GREDLERTYEQVLH
-482 LLKGEWHGEVAK
+482 KGEWRGEIAK
-494 RRKDGREV
+494 RRKDGRPV
-502 MVESHLT
+502 PVESHLT
-509 LVRDDDGQPQ
+509 LVRGDDGQPQ
-519 RVLEIDI
+519 AVLEIET

-564 AATKR
+564 AATRR

-608 ARVARDSDTVARH
+608 ARVPRRSDTVARH

-630 EDLSPDREK
+630 EDLSAHPEE
-639 AALQAELVAE
+639 AAAQAELVAE
-649 KLLGAFNEPFQLD
+649 KLLEAFNEPFQLNG
-662 EHLHHTSPSIGV
+662 HQYHSSPSIGV
-674 ALFDKDMKDIDEL
+674 ALFDKDIKDIDEL

-700 AGRNTIRFFDLR
+700 AGRHTIRFFDLH
-712 MQTVINARVEMEADL
+712 MQTVVNARVELEADL
-727 RRSLQSHGFTLNYQR
+727 RRSLQTHGFTLHYQR
-742 QTDNSGHTVGA
+742 QTDSNGQTLGA

-760 RPSSQQ
+760 RPGRQQ

-784 LGAWVL
+784 LGEWVL

-799 WDSRPETAHLTMAVN
+799 WGSRQETAHLTMPVN
-814 VSARQFRQP
+814 VSARQFRQQG
-823 AFVDQVLH
+823 FVDQVLR
-831 VIERTGADPRR
+831 VIERTGADPGRMK
-842 IKLELTESLL
+842 IELTESLL
-852 VANIENTIDTMHA
+852 VANVENTIDTMHA

-929 VIAEGVETANQR
+929 VIAEGVETADQR
-941 DFLAMHGCRAFQGYL
+941 NFLAMHGCRAFQGYL

>member
-1 MTARQYERPTGRRSW
+1 MTRDNGPASARQ
-16 SDSVTMDNGSA
+16 
-27 SGAQPGAW
+27 PGVL
-35 NRQQLIEWQLAEVQS
+35 NRQQLIAWQLAEVQG

-56 WEFHLDPA
+56 WEFHPPSE

-70 ETCRIIGLSKN
+70 ETCRIMGVDKSGF
-81 SIDGRIETFLSL
+81 DGRIDTFLSL
-93 VHPDDRDAV
+93 THPDDRHAV
-102 ETAIRDNRQQPRPI
+102 SAAIRKNRQQPRRTK
-116 QLEHRIVRP
+116 LEHRIVRP
-125 DGTVRHVRVHG
+125 DATVRHVRIHG

-143 GRLVLAGTVHDITE
+143 GRLMLAGTVHDITE

-163 ELQAMSRKLLETLEA
+163 ALQEMSRKLLRTLEA

-185 LDEQWR
+185 LDRQWR
-191 FTYLNGAAE
+191 FTYLNEASE
-200 RLLRRPRH
+200 RLLRRSRH
-208 ELLGKVLWDA
+208 DLLGKVLWDE
-218 YPDLVGSHFGAQYE
+218 YPDLVGTHFGAQYE
-232 LAMERRQPL
+232 FAMERRQPV

-250 QAWKDVRIYPTE
+250 QAWKDVRIFPTE
-262 EGLATYTSDI
+262 EGLATYTTEI
-272 TERKRLEEIEHE
+272 TERKRLQELEREI
-284 TTERFRMVAKVTSD
+284 TERFMMVARVTSD

-307 DRLWWNEGMQSV
+307 DRLWWSEGVQSV
-319 FGYSEDV
+319 FGYSADAFN
-326 LSDGIDDWVS
+326 DGIDDWTS
-336 RIAPEDRERIVS
+336 RIAPKDRERVVG

-354 DEGRDTWSAEYRFRR
+354 HGGRETWDAEYRFLRQ
-369 EDGSYATVRDQGV
+369 DGSYATVRDQGV
-382 FMRNADGATVNV
+382 FRRNAEGVTLNV
-394 IGSMVDITAEKQV
+394 IGSILDITAQKQ
-407 EAERRETEARN
+407 AEARN
-418 RLQASLLDKAHDS
+418 RLLASLLDKAHDA
-431 ISVSG
+431 ISVTG
-436 IDGRIT
+436 IDMRIT

-457 EVIGK
+457 EAIGK
-462 TKAELLML
+462 TKDELLTL
-470 GKEYLEHAHRQL
+470 DKEVLERAFQQVL
-482 LLKGEWHGEVAK
+482 CKGEWRGEITK
-494 RRKDGREV
+494 RRKDGRTV
-502 MVESHLT
+502 PVESHLT
-509 LVRDDDGQPQ
+509 LVRGDDGQPQ
-519 RVLEIDI
+519 SVLAIDT
-526 DITQRKHDEHAILS
+526 DITQRKHDEQAILN

-564 AATKR
+564 ATAKR

-608 ARVARDSDTVARH
+608 AQVPRASDTVARH

-630 EDLSPDREK
+630 ENLSTHQEE
-639 AALQAELVAE
+639 AAAQAELVAE
-649 KLLGAFNEPFQLD
+649 KLLGTFDEPFQLNG
-662 EHLHHTSPSIGV
+662 HQHHASPSIGV
-674 ALFDKDMKDIDEL
+674 ALFDKDIQDIDEL

-700 AGRNTIRFFDLR
+700 AGRHTIRFFDLH
-712 MQTVINARVEMEADL
+712 MQTVINARVELEADL
-727 RRSLQSHGFTLNYQR
+727 RRSLQTHGFTLNYQR
-742 QTDNSGHTVGA
+742 QTDGNGRPVGA

-760 RPSSQQ
+760 RPGSPQ

-784 LGAWVL
+784 LGEWVL

-799 WDSRPETAHLTMAVN
+799 WNSRPETAHLTMAVN

-823 AFVDQVLH
+823 AFVDQVLR
-831 VIERTGADPRR
+831 VIERTGANPRR

-852 VANIENTIDTMHA
+852 VANIENTVDTMHA

-917 TILGLGHTLGLD
+917 TILGLGHTLGLE
-929 VIAEGVETANQR
+929 VIAEGVETADQR
-941 DFLAMHGCRAFQGYL
+941 NFLAMHGCRAFQGYL

>member
-1 MTARQYERPTGRRSW
+1 MTT
-16 SDSVTMDNGSA
+16 DKGSA
-27 SGAQPGAW
+27 SGERPGVL
-35 NRQQLIEWQLAEVQS
+35 NRQQLIEWQLAEVQG

-56 WEFHLDPA
+56 WEFHPPA
-64 KLVWSA
+64 ERLIWSA
-70 ETCRIIGLSKN
+70 ETCRIMGVDDSGF
-81 SIDGRIETFLSL
+81 DGRIETYLSL
-93 VHPDDRDAV
+93 THPDDRHMVVAAAR
-102 ETAIRDNRQQPRPI
+102 ENRQQPR
-116 QLEHRIVRP
+116 QTELEHRIVRP

-143 GRLVLAGTVHDITE
+143 GQLMLAGTLHDITE

-163 ELQAMSRKLLETLEA
+163 ALQAMSRKLLGTLEA
-178 MADAFYT
+178 MGDAFYT
-185 LDEQWR
+185 LDRQWR
-191 FTYLNGAAE
+191 FTYLNAATE
-200 RLLRRPRH
+200 RLLRRSRQD
-208 ELLGKVLWDA
+208 LLGKVLWDE
-218 YPDLVGSHFGAQYE
+218 YPDLVGTHFGAQYE
-232 LAMERRQPL
+232 FAMARRQPV

-250 QAWKDVRIYPTE
+250 QAWKDVRIFPTE
-262 EGLATYTSDI
+262 EGLAAYTTEI
-272 TERKRLEEIEHE
+272 TERKRLQEIERE
-284 TTERFRMVAKVTSD
+284 AAERFMMVARVTSD
-298 IIWDWDVPN
+298 IIWDWDVPH
-307 DRLWWNEGMQSV
+307 DRLWWSEGVQSV
-319 FGYSEDV
+319 FGYGADAFN
-326 LSDGIDDWVS
+326 DGIGDWTS
-336 RIAPEDRERIVS
+336 RIAPEDRERVVG

-354 DEGRDTWSAEYRFRR
+354 HGGRETWGAEYRFLR
-369 EDGSYATVRDQGV
+369 EDGSYATVRDQGM
-382 FMRNADGATVNV
+382 FRRNADGATLNV
-394 IGSMVDITAEKQV
+394 IGSILDITAQKQA
-407 EAERRETEARN
+407 EAGRREAEARN
-418 RLQASLLDKAHDS
+418 RLLASLLDKAHDA

-436 IDGRIT
+436 IDLRIT

-452 GWTAA
+452 GWSAA

-462 TKAELLML
+462 TKDELLML
-470 GKEYLEHAHRQL
+470 GKENLEGAYHEVLR
-482 LLKGEWHGEVAK
+482 KGEWRGEIVK
-494 RRKDGREV
+494 RRKDGRPV
-502 MVESHLT
+502 PVESHLT
-509 LVRDDDGQPQ
+509 LVRGDDGRPQ
-519 RVLEIDI
+519 AMLEIET
-526 DITQRKHDEHAILS
+526 DITQRKQDEHAILS

-608 ARVARDSDTVARH
+608 ARVPRGSDTVARH

-630 EDLSPDREK
+630 EDLSANPEE
-639 AALQAELVAE
+639 AAAQAELVAE
-649 KLLGAFNEPFQLD
+649 KLLEAFNEPFQLD
-662 EHLHHTSPSIGV
+662 GHQHHSSPSIGV
-674 ALFDKDMKDIDEL
+674 ALFDKDIKDIDEL

-700 AGRNTIRFFDLR
+700 AGRHTIRFFDLH
-712 MQTVINARVEMEADL
+712 MQTVVNARVELEADL
-727 RRSLQSHGFTLNYQR
+727 RRSLQTHGFTLHYQR
-742 QTDNSGHTVGA
+742 QADSNGQTVGA

-760 RPSSQQ
+760 RPSRQQ
-766 VSPSVF
+766 VAPSVF

-784 LGAWVL
+784 LGEWVL

-799 WDSRPETAHLTMAVN
+799 WASRPETAHLTMAVN
-814 VSARQFRQP
+814 VSARQFRQQ
-823 AFVDQVLH
+823 AFVDQVLQ
-831 VIERTGADPRR
+831 VIERTGADPHR

-852 VANIENTIDTMHA
+852 VANVESTIDTMYA

-888 KRLPLDQLKIDQ
+888 KRLPLDQLKIDR

-929 VIAEGVETANQR
+929 VIAEGVETADQR
-941 DFLAMHGCRAFQGYL
+941 NFLAMHGCQAFQGYL

>member
-1 MTARQYERPTGRRSW
+1 MKT
-16 SDSVTMDNGSA
+16 DNGSA
-27 SGAQPGAW
+27 SGEQPGVLD
-35 NRQQLIEWQLAEVQS
+35 RQQLIEWQLAEVQT

-56 WEFHLDPA
+56 WEFHPPSER
-64 KLVWSA
+64 LVCSA
-70 ETCRIIGLSKN
+70 ETCRIMG
-81 SIDGRIETFLSL
+81 IDKSGFDGGIETFLSL
-93 VHPDDRDAV
+93 IHPDDRDAV
-102 ETAIRDNRQQPRPI
+102 VAAIRENRQQPRRTH
-116 QLEHRIVRP
+116 LEHRIVRP
-125 DGTVRHVRVHG
+125 DGTVRHVRIHG

-143 GRLVLAGTVHDITE
+143 GKLNLAGTVHDTTE
-157 IRQSTE
+157 IRQSAE
-163 ELQAMSRKLLETLEA
+163 ELQAMSRKLLGALEA
-178 MADAFYT
+178 MADSFYT
-185 LDEQWR
+185 LDRQWR
-191 FTYLNGAAE
+191 FTYLNPAAE
-200 RLLRRPRH
+200 RLLRRSRH
-208 ELLGKVLWDA
+208 DLLGQVLWDA
-218 YPDLVGSHFGAQYE
+218 YPDLVGTHFGAQYE
-232 LAMERRQPL
+232 FAMERRQPI

-250 QAWKDVRIYPTE
+250 QAWKDVRIFPTE
-262 EGLATYTSDI
+262 EGLATYTTEI
-272 TERKRLEEIEHE
+272 TERKRLEAMERE
-284 TTERFRMVAKVTSD
+284 TTERFMMVAKVTSD

-307 DRLWWNEGMQSV
+307 DRLWWNEGVRSV
-319 FGYSEDV
+319 FGYSADAFN
-326 LSDGIDDWVS
+326 DGINDWAS
-336 RIAPEDRERIVS
+336 RIAPEDRERVVS

-354 DEGRDTWSAEYRFRR
+354 NGGRETWDAEYRFLR
-369 EDGSYATVRDQGV
+369 EDGTYVTVRDQGV
-382 FMRNADGATVNV
+382 FRRNAEGATLNM
-394 IGSMVDITAEKQV
+394 IGSMLDITAARQA
-407 EAERRETEARN
+407 EAERRESEARN
-418 RLQASLLDKAHDS
+418 RLLASLLDKAHDA

-436 IDGRIT
+436 IDLRIT

-457 EVIGK
+457 EVTGK
-462 TKAELLML
+462 TKDELLML
-470 GKEYLEHAHRQL
+470 DKEDLERAYHQVLR
-482 LLKGEWHGEVAK
+482 KGEWRGEIAK
-494 RRKDGREV
+494 RCKDGSLV
-502 MVESHLT
+502 PVESHLT
-509 LVRDDDGQPQ
+509 LVRGDDGQPQ
-519 RVLEIDI
+519 SVLEIET
-526 DITQRKHDEHAILS
+526 DITQRKHDEQAILS

-574 ALLFIDLDNFKTL
+574 ALLFIDLDNFKSL

-593 DKGDQLLQQVARRLE
+593 DKGDQLLRQVSWRLE
-608 ARVARDSDTVARH
+608 AQVPRGSDTVARI

-630 EDLSPDREK
+630 ENLSTNQEE
-639 AALQAELVAE
+639 AAAQAELVAE
-649 KLLGAFNEPFQLD
+649 KLLGAFNEPFQMD
-662 EHLHHTSPSIGV
+662 GHQHHASASIGV
-674 ALFDKDMKDIDEL
+674 ALFDKDIKDIDEL

-712 MQTVINARVEMEADL
+712 MQTVINARVALEADL
-727 RRSLQSHGFTLNYQR
+727 RRSLQTDGFTLNYQR
-742 QTDNSGHTVGA
+742 QTDSSGHTVGA

-760 RPSSQQ
+760 RPGSQQ

-784 LGAWVL
+784 LGEWAL
-790 EAACRQLVS
+790 EAACRQLVA

-823 AFVDQVLH
+823 AFVDQVLQ

-852 VANIENTIDTMHA
+852 VANVENTIETMHA

-929 VIAEGVETANQR
+929 VIAEGVETVDQR
-941 DFLAMHGCRAFQGYL
+941 NFLALHGCRAFQGYL

>member
-1 MTARQYERPTGRRSW
+1 M
-16 SDSVTMDNGSA
+16 TMDNGSA
-27 SGAQPGAW
+27 SDARPGAR

-56 WEFHLDPA
+56 WEFHPDRD

-70 ETCRIIGLSKN
+70 ETCRIMGVDAN
-81 SIDGRIETFLSL
+81 DFDGRVETYLSM
-93 VHPDDRDAV
+93 VHPDDRPEA
-102 ETAIRDNRQQPRPI
+102 EAAARDNRQQPRPI
-116 QLEHRIVRP
+116 QIEHRIVRP
-125 DGTVRHVRVHG
+125 DGALRHVRVQG
-136 VPYRDES
+136 VPYRDDS
-143 GRLVLAGTVHDITE
+143 GRLLLAGTVHDVTE
-157 IRQSTE
+157 IRQSTQ
-163 ELQAMSRKLLETLEA
+163 ELQAMSRKLVGTLEA
-178 MADAFYT
+178 MTDAFYT
-185 LDEQWR
+185 LDKEWR
-191 FTYLNGAAE
+191 ITYLNAAAE

-218 YPDLVGSHFGAQYE
+218 YPDLVGTHFAAQYAF
-232 LAMERRQPL
+232 AMERRQPL

-250 QAWKDVRIYPTE
+250 QAWKDVRIFPTK
-262 EGLATYTSDI
+262 EGLATYSSDI
-272 TERKRLEEIEHE
+272 TERKRLQEIEHE

-298 IIWDWDVPN
+298 IIWDWDVRN
-307 DRLWWNEGMQSV
+307 DRLWWDEGMQSV
-319 FGYSEDV
+319 FGYGADT
-326 LSDGIDDWVS
+326 LSDGIGDWTS
-336 RIAPEDRERIVS
+336 RIAPEDRERVVG

-354 DEGRDTWSAEYRFRR
+354 DDGRETWCAEHRFLRA
-369 EDGSYATVRDQGV
+369 DGTYATVRDQGV
-382 FMRNADGATVNV
+382 FMRNAEGATVNV

-407 EAERRETEARN
+407 EAARRETEARN

-436 IDGRIT
+436 IDARIT

-470 GKEYLEHAHRQL
+470 GTNDLEHTYRQL
-482 LLKGEWHGEVAK
+482 LAKGEWRGEVAK

-509 LVRDDDGQPQ
+509 LVRGDDGQPQ

-526 DITQRKHDEHAILS
+526 DITQRKLDEHAILS

-630 EDLSPDREK
+630 ENLNPDREK

-649 KLLGAFNEPFQLD
+649 QLLGAFNEPFQLD
-662 EHLHHTSPSIGV
+662 GHLHHTSPSIGV
-674 ALFDKDMKDIDEL
+674 ALFDKDMMDIDEL

-712 MQTVINARVEMEADL
+712 MQTVINARAALEADL
-727 RRSLQSHGFTLNYQR
+727 RRSLRSHGFTLHYQR
-742 QTDNSGHTVGA
+742 QTDSGGHTMGA
-753 EALLRWQ
+753 EALLRWE

-766 VSPSVF
+766 VAPSVF

-790 EAACRQLVS
+790 EAACRQLVC
-799 WDSRPETAHLTMAVN
+799 WDRRPETAHLTMAVN

-823 AFVDQVLH
+823 AFVDQVLQ

-865 LKEKG
+865 LKDKG

-929 VIAEGVETANQR
+929 VIAEGVETADQR
-941 DFLAMHGCRAFQGYL
+941 NFLAMHGCRAFQGYL

>member
-1 MTARQYERPTGRRSW
+1 MKT
-16 SDSVTMDNGSA
+16 DNGSA
-27 SGAQPGAW
+27 SGGQPGVLD
-35 NRQQLIEWQLAEVQS
+35 RQQLIEWQLAEVQS

-56 WEFHLDPA
+56 WEFHPA
-64 KLVWSA
+64 PEKLVWSA
-70 ETCRIIGLSKN
+70 ETCRIMGVAQGGF
-81 SIDGRIETFLSL
+81 DGRIETFLAL
-93 VHPDDRDAV
+93 IHPDDRDTVVATLR
-102 ETAIRDNRQQPRPI
+102 ENRQQPRPT

-143 GRLVLAGTVHDITE
+143 GKPVLAGTVHDTTE
-157 IRQSTE
+157 LRQSTE
-163 ELQAMSRKLLETLEA
+163 ELQAMSRTLLGTLEA

-185 LDEQWR
+185 LDKQWR
-191 FTYLNGAAE
+191 FTYLNKATE
-200 RLLRRPRH
+200 RLLRRSRQ
-208 ELLGKVLWDA
+208 ELLGKVLWEA
-218 YPDLVGSHFGAQYE
+218 YPDLVGTHFGAQYE
-232 LAMERRQPL
+232 FVMERRQPI

-250 QAWKDVRIYPTE
+250 RAWKDVRIYPTE
-262 EGLATYTSDI
+262 EGLAAYSTEI
-272 TERKRLEEIEHE
+272 TERKRLQEMEREAA
-284 TTERFRMVAKVTSD
+284 ERFMMVARVTSD
-298 IIWDWDVPN
+298 LIWDWDVPN
-307 DRLWWNEGMQSV
+307 DRLWWSDGVQSV
-319 FGYSEDV
+319 FGYGAGAFNG
-326 LSDGIDDWVS
+326 GIDDWAS
-336 RIAPEDRERIVS
+336 RIAPEDRECVV
-348 GLYAAM
+348 GGMYAAM
-354 DEGRDTWSAEYRFRR
+354 NGGRETWSAEYRFLRG
-369 EDGSYATVRDQGV
+369 DGSYASVRDRGM
-382 FMRNADGATVNV
+382 FRRNGEGATLNV
-394 IGSMVDITAEKQV
+394 IGSMVDITAEKQA
-407 EAERRETEARN
+407 EDERREAEGRN
-418 RLQASLLDKAHDS
+418 RLQASLLDKAHDA
-431 ISVSG
+431 ISVSS
-436 IDGRIT
+436 IDLRIS

-462 TKAELLML
+462 TKGELLMP
-470 GKEYLEHAHRQL
+470 GEEDLERAYHEVLR
-482 LLKGEWHGEVAK
+482 KDEWRGEITK
-494 RRKDGREV
+494 RRKDGRRV

-509 LVRDDDGQPQ
+509 LVRGDDGQPQ
-519 RVLEIDI
+519 SVLEIET
-526 DITQRKHDEHAILS
+526 DITQRKRDEHAILS

-556 LDRLRHAV
+556 LDRLRHA
-564 AATKR
+564 AAAAKR

-574 ALLFIDLDNFKTL
+574 ALLFIDLDNFKGL

-608 ARVARDSDTVARH
+608 ARVPRASDTVARH

-630 EDLSPDREK
+630 EYLSTEQEE
-639 AALQAELVAE
+639 AAAQAERVAE

-662 EHLHHTSPSIGV
+662 GHQHYSTPSIGV
-674 ALFDKDMKDIDEL
+674 AMFDKHMTDIDEL

-712 MQTVINARVEMEADL
+712 MQTVINARVELEADL
-727 RRSLQSHGFTLNYQR
+727 RRSLQTHGFTLHYQR
-742 QTDNSGHTVGA
+742 QADSSGYTLGA

-760 RPSSQQ
+760 RSSSQQ

-784 LGAWVL
+784 LGEWVL
-790 EAACRQLVS
+790 EAACRQLVA
-799 WDSRPETAHLTMAVN
+799 WGSRPETAHLTMAVN

-823 AFVDQVLH
+823 AFVDQVLQ

-852 VANIENTIDTMHA
+852 VANVENTIDTMHA

-876 DFGTGYSSLAYL
+876 DFGTGYSSLSYL

-917 TILGLGHTLGLD
+917 TILGLGHTLGLE
-929 VIAEGVETANQR
+929 VIAEGVETADQWT
-941 DFLAMHGCRAFQGYL
+941 FLAKHGCRAFQGFL

>member
-1 MTARQYERPTGRRSW
+1 MTT
-16 SDSVTMDNGSA
+16 DDGSA
-27 SGAQPGAW
+27 SDAQPGAR

-56 WEFHLDPA
+56 WEFHPDSGE
-64 KLVWSA
+64 LVWSE
-70 ETCRIIGLSKN
+70 ETCRIMGVGKHGF
-81 SIDGRIETFLSL
+81 DGRIDTFLSL
-93 VHPDDRDAV
+93 VHPDDRSTV
-102 ETAIRDNRQQPRPI
+102 GNAIRENRQQPRPI

-125 DGTVRHVRVHG
+125 DGTVRHVRVQG
-136 VPYRDES
+136 VPYRDDS
-143 GRLVLAGTVHDITE
+143 GKLMLAGTVHDITE

-163 ELQAMSRKLLETLEA
+163 ELQAMSRKLLGTLEV
-178 MADAFYT
+178 MTDAFYT
-185 LDEQWR
+185 LDRQWR
-191 FTYLNGAAE
+191 ITYLNKAAE

-208 ELLGKVLWDA
+208 ELLGKVVWDA
-218 YPDLVGSHFGAQYE
+218 YPDLVGTHFGAQYQF
-232 LAMERRQPL
+232 AMEHRQPV

-250 QAWKDVRIYPTE
+250 QAWKDVRIFPTE

-272 TERKRLEEIEHE
+272 TERKRLQEIERE
-284 TTERFRMVAKVTSD
+284 NTERFRMVAKVTSD

-307 DRLWWNEGMQSV
+307 DHLWWSEGMQTV
-319 FGYSEDV
+319 FGYSAGTFN
-326 LSDGIDDWVS
+326 DGIDDWTS

-354 DEGRDTWSAEYRFRR
+354 DDGRETWSAEYRFLRA
-369 EDGSYATVRDQGV
+369 DGSYATVRDQGM
-382 FMRNADGATVNV
+382 FMRNAEGATLNV
-394 IGSMVDITAEKQV
+394 IGSMVDITAEKQA

-436 IDGRIT
+436 IDSRIT

-462 TKAELLML
+462 TKGELLML
-470 GKEYLEHAHRQL
+470 GKEDGERAYHQVL
-482 LLKGEWHGEVAK
+482 LNGEWRGEIAK

-509 LVRDDDGQPQ
+509 LVRGDDGQPQ
-519 RVLEIDI
+519 LVLEIET

-569 DGHGG
+569 DRHGG

-593 DKGDQLLQQVARRLE
+593 DMGDQLLQQVARRLE
-608 ARVARDSDTVARH
+608 ARVPRDSDTVARH

-630 EDLSPDREK
+630 EDLSPNQEE
-639 AALQAELVAE
+639 AAAQAELVAE

-662 EHLHHTSPSIGV
+662 GHLHHASPSIGV
-674 ALFDKDMKDIDEL
+674 TLFDKDMKDIDDL

-712 MQTVINARVEMEADL
+712 MQTVINARVELEADL
-727 RRSLQSHGFTLNYQR
+727 RRSLRSHGFTVNYQR

-760 RPSSQQ
+760 RPGSQQ

-823 AFVDQVLH
+823 AFVDQVLQI
-831 VIERTGADPRR
+831 IERTGADPQR

-907 TDPNDAAIAR
+907 TDPNDAAMAR